1 MIATPGGIVSEP
13 ETLAILL
20 AHCYTVWLQASPE
33 EHMQRVV
40 AQGDLRPMAAST
52 EAMEDLRRILAG
64 RTPFY
69 AKADVAVDT
78 SGATLDATFRDLSA
92 KVRSALQLQG

>member
-1 MIATPGGIVSEP
+1 MR
-13 ETLAILL
+13 
-20 AHCYTVWLQASPE
+20 
-33 EHMQRVV
+33 RVV

-69 AKADVAVDT
+69 AKADLAIDT
-78 SGATLDATFRDLSA
+78 SGAALDASFTELRA
-92 KVRSALQLQG
+92 KVRSALQLPG

>member
-1 MIATPGGIVSEP
+1 
-13 ETLAILL
+13 
-20 AHCYTVWLQASPE
+20 VWLQAAPE

-64 RTPFY
+64 RAPFY
-69 AKADVAVDT
+69 AKADLVVDT
-78 SGATLDATFRDLSA
+78 SGATVDASFALLRA
-92 KVRSALQLQG
+92 QVRGALQLPA